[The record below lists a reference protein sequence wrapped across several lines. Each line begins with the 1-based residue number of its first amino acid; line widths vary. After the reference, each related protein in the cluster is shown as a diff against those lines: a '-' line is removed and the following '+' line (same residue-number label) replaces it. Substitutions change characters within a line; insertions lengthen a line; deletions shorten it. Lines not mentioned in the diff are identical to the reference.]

1 MLMTATQA
9 AGRMIQRYDLEGA
22 ANILENE
29 GLILLPTDTLWCLAC
44 LADDP
49 VALERMRRVKA
60 ADQAQPYELLFTDLE
75 MLKQYAPRLHPRL
88 ETLLVYHRR
97 PLTVLTD
104 PGDGLHPRALMKSGK
119 MAARVTV
126 DTYCRS
132 LIRLLGK
139 PLATIPAYY
148 QDSPFPDHFGRVRSD
163 IIEAVDYV
171 SRYRPKERLSGKP
184 TIMVQIDE
192 QEELEFI
199 RE

>member
-22 ANILENE
+22 ADVLENE
-29 GLILLPTDTLWCLAC
+29 GLLLLPTDTLWCLAC
-44 LADDP
+44 MADDP
-49 VALERMRRVKA
+49 VALERMRRIKA
-60 ADQAQPYELLFTDLE
+60 ANQEHPYELLFTDLE
-75 MLKQYAPRLHPRL
+75 MLKQYAPKLHPRL

-104 PGDGLHPRALMKSGK
+104 ASYGLHPNALMKNGR
-119 MAARVTV
+119 MAARGTA
-126 DTYCRS
+126 DNYCRS
-132 LIRLLGK
+132 LIRLMNK
-139 PLATIPAYY
+139 PLATIPAFFEG
-148 QDSPFPDHFGRVRSD
+148 SPFPDHFGRVRSD

-184 TIMVQIDE
+184 TIMVQIDQ